1 MVLIENP
8 NFGRNTNMNSCLRV
22 FQDENNVQYLQRR
35 EKAFIQQLLLQRHKS
50 ILTLVGSKGKGEDM
64 LQRMV

>member
-1 MVLIENP
+1 
-8 NFGRNTNMNSCLRV
+8 MNSCLRV

-35 EKAFIQQLLLQRHKS
+35 EKAFIQQLSLQRHKN
-50 ILTLVGSKGKGEDM
+50 ILTVVGSKGKGEDM